1 MPLKVRSGAFAALL
15 KFDCRICERML
26 RQQTLGRATAAKSAE
41 RTFVAFGE
49 NLPTPSQIS
58 CLFWKVIPVLQFIAY
73 PSRTVARANI
83 GLIDRQSEQGA
94 AAAER

>member
-1 MPLKVRSGAFAALL
+1 MQQILCTDKAKVSPESDISRRSQ
-15 KFDCRICERML
+15 M
-26 RQQTLGRATAAKSAE
+26 SAE
-41 RTFVAFGE
+41 RTFVAFGD